1 MNYIE
6 YQFIVSPK
14 EIGAEILVA
23 ELGEVGFESFID
35 TENGVNAYI
44 QEELWNK
51 NILNNIFIL
60 SNPDFNI
67 SFSLEK
73 IEQINWNE
81 EWEKNFNPIVVDDIC
96 TVRATFHPTPNTLY
110 YN

>member
-44 QEELWNK
+44 QEELWDK
-51 NILNNIFIL
+51 NILDNIFIL

-67 SFSLEK
+67 SFSFKK

-81 EWEKNFNPIVVDDIC
+81 EWEKNLLEP
-96 TVRATFHPTPNTLY
+96 PSTLLQILY
-110 YN
+110 MIL

>member
-44 QEELWNK
+44 QEEL
-51 NILNNIFIL
+51 
-60 SNPDFNI
+60 
-67 SFSLEK
+67 
-73 IEQINWNE
+73 
-81 EWEKNFNPIVVDDIC
+81 
-96 TVRATFHPTPNTLY
+96 
-110 YN
+110 